1 MSQIRLD
8 STVRS
13 RERETNRRCKG
24 IDEVS
29 RSGEK
34 GVESSV
40 SDRWPGVEL
49 RHFAALRA
57 VAAERSFHGA
67 ARRLGYTQS
76 AVSQQIAALERA
88 VGARLVERPGG
99 PNPVALTEAGDL
111 LLQHAQGIA
120 ARVATVQADF
130 AAYLGGS
137 SGLLRI
143 GVYQSV
149 GARLMPDL
157 LSRFAQLR
165 PEVKVDL
172 MEAASDGV
180 LIEALEEGAIDLA
193 LVDLPLPDGP
203 FGAVELLRDPCVL
216 VVQADSPLA
225 ARKLPPRLEELGHL
239 PLLAFRTGRCM
250 PRILRS
256 LADEGITPRI
266 VLRSD
271 HNETLQG
278 LAAAGMGVALMPSL
292 AVDFG
297 DTRTAAVELGELL
310 APRLIGLAW
319 QSERRHMPLVA
330 TFVDFTTKLYRDGS
344 GRETLERRRTELSR
358 A

>member
-1 MSQIRLD
+1 LA
-8 STVRS
+8 
-13 RERETNRRCKG
+13 
-24 IDEVS
+24 
-29 RSGEK
+29 
-34 GVESSV
+34 
-40 SDRWPGVEL
+40 GVEL

-76 AVSQQIAALERA
+76 AVSQQ
-88 VGARLVERPGG
+88 
-99 PNPVALTEAGDL
+99 
-111 LLQHAQGIA
+111 
-120 ARVATVQADF
+120 
-130 AAYLGGS
+130 
-137 SGLLRI
+137 
-143 GVYQSV
+143 
-149 GARLMPDL
+149 
-157 LSRFAQLR
+157 
-165 PEVKVDL
+165 VKVDL

-193 LVDLPLPDGP
+193 FVDLPLPDGP
-203 FGAVELLRDPCVL
+203 FGTVELLRDPFVL

-225 ARKLPPRLEELGHL
+225 ARKQPPRPEELGHL

-319 QSERRHMPLVA
+319 HSERRHTPQVA
-330 TFVDFTTKLYRDGS
+330 TSVDFTTKLHRDGS
-344 GRETLERRRTELSR
+344 RPETLERGQTELTR